1 MIKKASIENLD
12 EVDLIMK
19 EIKEEMRKENNPQ
32 WGSTEADYP
41 SKTKLKEDIIN
52 NRMYMYVEDNIIKG
66 VLSIIEDDGEYDEL
80 LKNSPKKAYILHRLA
95 VSKKYRNNSIAYK
108 LMKFAEKKAKENIIK
123 VLKSDTEISNDK
135 MNNLFIKEG
144 YKYIGRFSYND
155 YPGIYNYYEKEI

>member
-52 NRMYMYVEDNIIKG
+52 NRMYIYIEDNIIKG
-66 VLSIIEDDGEYDEL
+66 VLSIVEDDGEYNEL

-95 VSKKYRNNSIAYK
+95 ISKKYRNNSIASK